1 MPFQLFLNLLD
12 LLLCFSF
19 VFEIVST
26 PHSQSVQ
33 PNATGSAAEGLGHRL
48 ASLDRTTK
56 HQDIVF
62 DRIWSCDNDTPNTS
76 ALKNMKKRA
85 ELICDIMWCFFVM
98 CCLPRQLKTFKKNIR
113 ELLLTSIALIGLR
126 KAATG
131 QSVHHPKKRPHATLS
146 LSKPVHFQ
154 HEHTHKYAYLI
165 WTYLYLNIFE
175 IDGQNI

>member
-62 DRIWSCDNDTPNTS
+62 DRVIMILQTHPHWKTWKNELNWYVILCDV
-76 ALKNMKKRA
+76 
-85 ELICDIMWCFFVM
+85 FFVM

-113 ELLLTSIALIGLR
+113 ELLLPSIALIGLR